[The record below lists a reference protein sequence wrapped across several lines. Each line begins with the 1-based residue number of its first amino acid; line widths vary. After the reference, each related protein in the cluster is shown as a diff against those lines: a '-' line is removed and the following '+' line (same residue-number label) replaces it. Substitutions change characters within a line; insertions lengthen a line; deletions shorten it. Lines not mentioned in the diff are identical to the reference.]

1 VTGATSSH
9 DVLAGPIDDEVDV
22 LVVGGGPVGISL
34 GIELGRRGVVTLV
47 AERYTHTHRER
58 GNIRGRGL
66 SMRCMEHLR
75 RWGIAEAARALS
87 TLPAEWPREVSV
99 VTALTEHELVRL
111 SRNAYVPAADLAAEP
126 GLSLPQHLLT
136 SLLQHTAQDLGTGVW
151 SGWQVVRLAQDDD
164 GVTARLLDVPTG
176 RTRIVRAHYAV
187 GADGGRSL
195 VRQVAGIDREES
207 EPIGKNLSV
216 SLHFP
221 DAFEQLGISPNANY
235 MLFTEEINTLFC
247 PYNAQEWGYAIGPV
261 PMDFDWSTIDLV
273 QETRRRIG
281 RDADFDVLWSSP
293 YPVQKRVA
301 RSYRA
306 GRLFLAGDAAHL
318 FPPYLGQNM
327 NTGIDD
333 AVNLGWKLAAVVQG
347 WGGQTLLDSYSA
359 ERRPIGWR
367 NASASVSTAQV
378 MMQARD
384 YLAEQ
389 GIPRGGGPA
398 SERRRRELG
407 EHIYAI
413 THREWNTFGIVLDQ
427 RYDRS
432 PVVVS
437 DGSPEPEWDATRY
450 VPDSRP
456 GHRAPHVPLPDGRA
470 LYDLLGPEFTLLDLD
485 TDHAAGHAGG
495 EDAALI
501 AKAAALAGVPVDVVR
516 PGVPA
521 VRAAYGHRLVL
532 VRPDQHVAWR
542 GNAAPPDVRAVLDTI
557 RGAEP
562 GRVTASATAT
572 AGPAAAVGGT
582 ADRRRRLVTATA
594 PAAGTT
600 ALDTIWYSRCP
611 VPTASAVAIG
621 DGWLDREFAPDGID
635 VRSLRDSDDS
645 THRHRHYTHDHPAL
659 FREGGI
665 VPPLVSLARGG
676 DLRLLALAGVDQF
689 HAVVALSE
697 GGIHTATDLMGR
709 RVAIPRRPGQPVDFP
724 RPLARYYLAEALGRA
739 GLTEDDVRLVDV
751 TSDES
756 FIGTGAARRTASLY
770 TARDNIRLHSAE
782 VLALVRGQV
791 DAIVLS
797 GGHGRAVSALIGAE
811 PVIDLSNPDP
821 SRWQPNHLRILTAS
835 TVIVQTRP
843 DLVVRYL
850 ATLLAAAGW
859 AAAHPGA
866 ARRIVAAE
874 EGLAEEWVDQGYH
887 PALSAHLGLALDDA
901 DLAALQRRAAFFYD
915 HGFLDTAVEV
925 ADWIAPDLL
934 ERAQQLLPPLPA
946 PPPESEDL

>member
-1 VTGATSSH
+1 MTGPTWSY
-9 DVLAGPIDDEVDV
+9 DGLAGPVDDEVDV
-22 LVVGGGPVGISL
+22 LVVGGGPVGSSL
-34 GIELGRRGVVTLV
+34 GIELGRRGVVTVV
-47 AERYTHTHRER
+47 AERYTHAHRER

-99 VTALTEHELVRL
+99 VTALTGHELIRL

-136 SLLQHTAQDLGTGVW
+136 TLLQRAAQDLGTRVW
-151 SGWQVVRLAQDDD
+151 AGWQVVRLAQDDD

-176 RTRIVRAHYAV
+176 RTRIVRARYAV

-195 VRQVAGIDREES
+195 VRQVAGIEREES

-221 DAFEQLGISPNANY
+221 DAFEQLRISPNANY

-261 PMDFDWSTIDLV
+261 PMDFDWTTLDLD

-281 RDADFDVLWSSP
+281 RDADFEVLWSSP

-301 RSYRA
+301 RAYRA

-359 ERRPIGWR
+359 ERRPIGWC
-367 NASASVSTAQV
+367 NASASVGTAQV
-378 MMQARD
+378 MVRARD
-384 YLAEQ
+384 YLAAH
-389 GIPRGGGPA
+389 GIPRGDDPA

-407 EHIYAI
+407 ERIYAI
-413 THREWNTFGIVLDQ
+413 THREWNTSGIVLDQ

-432 PVVVS
+432 PVVVP
-437 DGSPEPEWDATRY
+437 DGGAEPEWDPTRY
-450 VPDSRP
+450 APDSRP

-470 LYDLLGPEFTLLDLD
+470 LYDLLGPEFTLLDLGP
-485 TDHAAGHAGG
+485 DHTADRGVG
-495 EDAALI
+495 EDAEVI
-501 AKAAALAGVPVDVVR
+501 AKAAASAGVPVDVVR

-542 GNAAPPDVRAVLDTI
+542 GNAAPPDVRAILDTV
-557 RGAEP
+557 RGAVP
-562 GRVTASATAT
+562 GAATASAPAA
-572 AGPAAAVGGT
+572 AGPAAALGGS
-582 ADRRRRLVTATA
+582 AYRRRRLASM
-594 PAAGTT
+594 P
-600 ALDTIWYSRCP
+600 DTIWYSRCP
-611 VPTASAVAIG
+611 VPTASAIAIG
-621 DGWLDREFAPDGID
+621 DGWLEREFDQDGID

-697 GGIHTATDLMGR
+697 GGIHTAADLVGR

-724 RPLARYYLAEALGRA
+724 RPLARYYLAEALSRA
-739 GLTEDDVRLVDV
+739 GLTEADVQLVDV

-756 FIGTGAARRTASLY
+756 FVGTGPAHRTASLY
-770 TARDNIRLHSAE
+770 TARDNVRLHSAE

-797 GGHGRAVSALIGAE
+797 GGQGRAVSALIGAE
-811 PVIDLSNPDP
+811 PVIDLSNADP
-821 SRWQPNHLRILTAS
+821 SRWHPNHLRVLTAS
-835 TVIVQTRP
+835 TTIVRTNP

-859 AAAHPGA
+859 AAVHPGA

-887 PALSAHLGLALDDA
+887 PALPAHLGVALEDA

-915 HGFLDTAVEV
+915 HGFLDTPVEV
-925 ADWIAPDLL
+925 AGWVAADLL
-934 ERAQQLLPPLPA
+934 EQARQLLPTLPTI
-946 PPPESEDL
+946 PPESQDL